1 MPAAGGRALWIWL
14 YRAADQFGQLI
25 EVVLAAG
32 DYLSAYVLERT
43 LPHLDAIAHL
53 SDAEE
58 PPSVGTGRR
67 APTAF
72 GKLHQAVSLR
82 GRHPAAGPRQPAACT
97 AAGSP
102 HSFGLTR

>member
-1 MPAAGGRALWIWL
+1 MHQTVIPNARGRRSRPLDLA

-32 DYLSAYVLERT
+32 DYLSAYLLEWT

-53 SDAEE
+53 SGAEE

-67 APTAF
+67 APTRFWRA
-72 GKLHQAVSLR
+72 AP
-82 GRHPAAGPRQPAACT
+82 GRLVACPPSGGGAAPARRLYGGR
-97 AAGSP
+97 
-102 HSFGLTR
+102 